1 MSTFVE
7 VHPLGATEPMLL
19 NLDEVLWIGK
29 GKAGNAHIKYKDK
42 EHGIQ
47 AVEEEYEI
55 LRCNM
60 SNAGVRI

>member
-29 GKAGNAHIKYKDK
+29 GKSGNAHIKYKDK
-42 EHGIQ
+42 ERGTQ
-47 AVEEEYEI
+47 AVEEEYER

-60 SNAGVRI
+60 ANAGVRI

>member
-29 GKAGNAHIKYKDK
+29 GKAGNAHIK
-42 EHGIQ
+42 
-47 AVEEEYEI
+47 
-55 LRCNM
+55 
-60 SNAGVRI
+60 